1 MCSSECFI
9 IIITNHAVLITHYQA
24 YTLFKRIPSLKYMY
38 SVPSIHVYY
47 KCNIDRFLILKCRL
61 IRYGDENLDIKYRPK
76 CYDDENLVINS
87 LDELSVHV
95 QNSLACM
102 YTTCLKRYKNSS
114 IDATT
119 FDKMVHFK
127 CIFRMALLLETQMA
141 VLEMR
146 QQKKCRDNILIET
159 AWLAYNP

>member
-1 MCSSECFI
+1 MQ
-9 IIITNHAVLITHYQA
+9 Y
-24 YTLFKRIPSLKYMY
+24 
-38 SVPSIHVYY
+38 
-47 KCNIDRFLILKCRL
+47 
-61 IRYGDENLDIKYRPK
+61 IKYRPK
-76 CYDDENLVINS
+76 CYDDENLVIKS

-102 YTTCLKRYKNSS
+102 YTTCLKRYKNRS

-127 CIFRMALLLETQMA
+127 CIFRIALLLETQMA

-146 QQKKCRDNILIET
+146 QWKKCRDNILRDCMVGVQSLNCEQRLICS
-159 AWLAYNP
+159 NCRKRR